1 MIRTL
6 LFALI
11 GFLYA
16 GLACAQSSTTQNS
29 INLGLAFGA
38 SQGSLSAA
46 FAHDWYLGK
55 KKKFILGTGGRF
67 TAYVAQNQ
75 YYETAP
81 AKLTSGGTGLGVLFE
96 ETITANIDTFL
107 ISSPNVYAIN
117 AFINLGY
124 QFSEK
129 FSVGFN
135 IDAIGFSFGGEK
147 QGNYINGS
155 QGQLTTATPTSFN
168 LLLISDNDLGSLNS
182 ELYGKYKINE
192 QWSIRAGVQFLFTE
206 YTTKTEVQQFPEPN
220 DRFRNKSLMIMIGAS
235 FKLK

>member
-1 MIRTL
+1 MRT
-6 LFALI
+6 FFFGLI
-11 GFLYA
+11 GFLNV
-16 GLACAQSSTTQNS
+16 GLVCAQSSSAQNS
-29 INLGLAFGA
+29 IDIGLAFRA
-38 SQGSLSAA
+38 SQGALSAA

-55 KKKFILGTGGRF
+55 NKKFIIGTGGRF

-81 AKLTSGGTGLGVLFE
+81 AELTSGRSGPGVIFKE
-96 ETITANIDTFL
+96 SITANIDTFL
-107 ISSPNVYAIN
+107 ITSPNVYAVN

-124 QFSEK
+124 RFSEK
-129 FSVGFN
+129 FSMGFN
-135 IDAIGFSFGGEK
+135 IDAVGFSFGSEK

-155 QGQLTTATPTSFN
+155 QGQITTAKPTSFN
-168 LLLISDNDLGSLNS
+168 LLLVSDNDRGSLNS

-192 QWSIRAGVQFLFTE
+192 KWSARAGLQFLFTE

-220 DRFRNKSLMIMIGAS
+220 DRFRNKSLMFMIGAS